1 MSWLVM
7 VGLLAGTL
15 LSLLVMGVVAETL
28 ALLQGQG
35 LVKKEDH

>member
-15 LSLLVMGVVAETL
+15 LSLLEMGVVAETL

>member
-15 LSLLVMGVVAETL
+15 LSLLAMGVVAETL